1 MVIDSGVYGA
11 NWGGGSGIDGENF
24 QGLDSVYTFDT
35 LAEFRSF
42 VKGGMFWKIAEGLF
56 TPDYTNPASTG
67 ISQLLYVRAA
77 KTTSANITFAT
88 TAGGTF
94 EVKTLDEG
102 LGANGKFSEAGN
114 LITGYGVSIVKGV
127 DDPAKWIMKFYVG
140 SFTGYAEDGYPIG
153 ETPEDQAAPT
163 LVLQSPEFDKI
174 NTLIDWAKSDSN
186 FANLFVLTENAKPQ
200 GEGTVSESDVIT
212 ALAGKTYVL
221 AKGATETYSADNMA
235 KVMEAIVGAGL
246 QLCSY
251 GSVWY
256 KC

>member
-1 MVIDSGVYGA
+1 MATSYIFGNKQITLPGAYSRIVSGETSPARTLDYSKVLVIDSGVYGA

-77 KTTSANITFAT
+77 KTTSATITFVT

-102 LGANGKFSEAGN
+102 FGAMVNFPK
-114 LITGYGVSIVKGV
+114 
-127 DDPAKWIMKFYVG
+127 
-140 SFTGYAEDGYPIG
+140 
-153 ETPEDQAAPT
+153 
-163 LVLQSPEFDKI
+163 LVI
-174 NTLIDWAKSDSN
+174 
-186 FANLFVLTENAKPQ
+186 
-200 GEGTVSESDVIT
+200 
-212 ALAGKTYVL
+212 
-221 AKGATETYSADNMA
+221 
-235 KVMEAIVGAGL
+235 
-246 QLCSY
+246 
-251 GSVWY
+251 
-256 KC
+256 